1 MGIKSFFKNL
11 GRSIKKGFN
20 SFVAGAGTAIG
31 GAATFL
37 QRKAIPA
44 IASGATKAAGLLDKA
59 APVADAAGVGGEA
72 AEASQVLGKVGD
84 VVGKFGKFIGSDIAN
99 QPVKVA
105 NAEQIA
111 AFQQSPLGLAF
122 KRSQTKAPAP
132 APAPAPMISA
142 PKPSIF
148 ANIPMQKGLISP
160 APPAPFAKIG
170 GAIKPLIGSNPATYT
185 PKPSSGIE
193 STPANNAKITVAS
206 GGAGGLTSMIA

>member
-20 SFVAGAGTAIG
+20 SFVAGAGSAIG

-84 VVGKFGKFIGSDIAN
+84 VVGKFGKFIGSDLPTQGTPMSAA
-99 QPVKVA
+99 Q
-105 NAEQIA
+105 QA
-111 AFQQSPLGLAF
+111 AFAQSPLGLAF

-132 APAPAPMISA
+132 A
-142 PKPSIF
+142 
-148 ANIPMQKGLISP
+148 
-160 APPAPFAKIG
+160 PAPFAKIG

-185 PKPSSGIE
+185 PKPASGIE
-193 STPANNAKITVAS
+193 STPVNNAKITVAS